1 MPDPRRTL
9 EPRNIEVMDD
19 EMAAVLRAKT
29 GAQRLQIAD
38 GLFAFARDHIT
49 ARLRRE
55 YPDWS
60 EQQVRR
66 EVARRLS
73 HGAV

>member
-1 MPDPRRTL
+1 MREL

-19 EMAAVLRAKT
+19 DMAAVLRAKT

-38 GLFAFARDHIT
+38 RLFAFARDLIT
-49 ARLRRE
+49 ARIRQE
-55 YPDWS
+55 HPDWS
-60 EQQVRR
+60 VQQQRR
-66 EVARRLS
+66 EIARRLS